1 MIEIN
6 INGLGKFY
14 GANRV
19 FKNISFSIKKGE
31 RIGLIG
37 PNGCGK
43 TTIFRILAG
52 QEDYQEGQVSLRKGI
67 RLGYLD
73 QMPVYEDGLTVD
85 EVMALAFKDLIRL
98 KREISDYE
106 SRIKDAGDA
115 VPEGLLAQY
124 GKLCQ
129 KFEFEGGYEI
139 ETNINKVAT
148 GLNISDDMRKRPYS
162 SLSGG
167 EKTRVELAKVLLE
180 SPDVLLLDEPSNHL
194 DMKSIEW
201 LEDFLKAYKGSA
213 LIVSHDRYFLDRVV
227 TGIIELSFDRVGE
240 YNGNYS
246 YYVVEKERRF
256 LLEMKYYEKEQRE
269 IKRMEEQIKRYRVW
283 GAMRGGEKM
292 FKRAKELEKRLAR
305 MERTEKPVFE
315 NKKVNLGIKPGIRS
329 GKRVLELKNVSKAFE
344 EKKLLGGVDLELIY
358 GDSLCIIG
366 DNGTGKSTLL
376 KIIAGEAVRDEETS
390 INPGEEVIT
399 ADRDE
404 GGIKLGS
411 QLRIGYLPQDMT
423 FANENMTILEY
434 FQGIHNVPELHARNE
449 LAKVLF
455 IKDDVYKKIGS
466 LSGGEKSRLK
476 LCSLLFSQVN
486 LLMLDEPT
494 NHLDIDSREILEEVL
509 EEFEGTILFVSHDRY
524 FISRLANRIGE
535 IKDGKIRYYE
545 GNYNYY
551 RERKEK
557 ENINTYKTA
566 ADICNKVK
574 KTQREK
580 EKSSKNLGKRLA
592 NELAELEL
600 SITELE
606 NKLNDIGDEMQL
618 HATDAGKLLELFN
631 MQKDLQAELDSKYMR
646 WSEVTELIER
656 EQPLQDINQYTNQY
670 KG

>member
-1 MIEIN
+1 M
-6 INGLGKFY
+6 
-14 GANRV
+14 A
-19 FKNISFSIKKGE
+19 
-31 RIGLIG
+31 
-37 PNGCGK
+37 GK

-52 QEDYQEGQVSLRKGI
+52 QEDYQESQVSRKRSGWVTLT
-67 RLGYLD
+67 RCRF
-73 QMPVYEDGLTVD
+73 EDGLTVD

-167 EKTRVELAKVLLE
+167 EKTRVELAKVLGI
-180 SPDVLLLDEPSNHL
+180 PDVLLLDEPSNHL

-411 QLRIGYLPQDMT
+411 QLRWISSPGY
-423 FANENMTILEY
+423 
-434 FQGIHNVPELHARNE
+434 
-449 LAKVLF
+449 
-455 IKDDVYKKIGS
+455 DVCK
-466 LSGGEKSRLK
+466 
-476 LCSLLFSQVN
+476 
-486 LLMLDEPT
+486 
-494 NHLDIDSREILEEVL
+494 
-509 EEFEGTILFVSHDRY
+509 
-524 FISRLANRIGE
+524 
-535 IKDGKIRYYE
+535 
-545 GNYNYY
+545 
-551 RERKEK
+551 
-557 ENINTYKTA
+557 
-566 ADICNKVK
+566 
-574 KTQREK
+574 
-580 EKSSKNLGKRLA
+580 
-592 NELAELEL
+592 
-600 SITELE
+600 
-606 NKLNDIGDEMQL
+606 
-618 HATDAGKLLELFN
+618 
-631 MQKDLQAELDSKYMR
+631 
-646 WSEVTELIER
+646 
-656 EQPLQDINQYTNQY
+656 
-670 KG
+670 